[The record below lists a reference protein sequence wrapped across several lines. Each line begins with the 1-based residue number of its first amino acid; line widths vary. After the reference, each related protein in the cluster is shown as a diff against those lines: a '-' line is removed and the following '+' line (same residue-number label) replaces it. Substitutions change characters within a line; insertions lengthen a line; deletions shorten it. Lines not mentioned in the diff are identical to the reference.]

1 MGKIENTFH
10 ACSVFLHTFVYIF
23 TLHCCLAS
31 RSAKALTGN
40 AYQSASSVFLVTT
53 STLHMSH
60 TFPRHDSQLSRIG
73 LKTCLFGVFSWER
86 RPENLEKNPSFL
98 GQLVDTLTPQSST
111 LTVICPPNWKPEIA
125 CHCLWCWAQVLCSLC
140 TIVDSHTTFAE
151 LNATY
156 M

>member
-1 MGKIENTFH
+1 MIFKLQKNKNEFVGKIENTFH
-10 ACSVFLHTFVYIF
+10 ACSVFLHTFVNIF

-98 GQLVDTLTPQSST
+98 GQLVDTTGYLR
-111 LTVICPPNWKPEIA
+111 LHAIA
-125 CHCLWCWAQVLCSLC
+125 CDVGHKCCVVCVL
-140 TIVDSHTTFAE
+140 
-151 LNATY
+151 
-156 M
+156 